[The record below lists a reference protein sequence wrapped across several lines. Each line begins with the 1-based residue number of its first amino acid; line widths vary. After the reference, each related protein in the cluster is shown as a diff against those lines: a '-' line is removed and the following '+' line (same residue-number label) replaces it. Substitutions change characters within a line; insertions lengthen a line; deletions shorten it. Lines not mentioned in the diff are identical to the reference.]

1 MNKPELLAPAGS
13 LEALYAAV
21 DNGADAVYFGIG
33 QLNARAN
40 AENLTMDT
48 LPEAISYAHLRSV
61 RLYLTLNTILHDNE
75 LDEAVALAKEAY
87 DLGVDAIIIQDR
99 GLAYQLKL
107 TYPEIPL
114 HASTQMN
121 LFDSRQ
127 LAWASEHG
135 FSRVI
140 LPRELSV
147 DEMIHHTQVAREN
160 HIETEVFIH
169 GALCVCYSG
178 LCLFSAMNGN
188 GARSGNRGLCAQP
201 CRTLF
206 SLVHSSGKEDAPERI
221 LSPKDQCALSYLKLL
236 MDAGVRSL
244 KIEGRMKDAAYVAVT
259 VRSYREYIDLICE
272 QKDDEKTETAILNHL
287 LLAFNRG
294 GSFLSEHVRGGQS
307 DLLAGEYSGRYGLYA
322 GVVVKRNAAE
332 GTLSF
337 RLSAAELPTRGD
349 YLSIRVREKEI
360 ASFPIGTID
369 SYGDV
374 IRVKGLHPQ
383 LIGKI
388 PDGASVYQMSE
399 TAYTKML
406 LTSKDS
412 HKSSIRMRL
421 SATKDNATICLS
433 LVVDSGM
440 WKGVSID
447 YCENAIQTEFAKVL
461 DHQRIS
467 EQLSKVKSTPFHVLS
482 VEIDPELSIAV
493 PISHINEMRR
503 NAIGLLES
511 KINEEK
517 HADHL
522 SKPRSAPV
530 KLQSENSRDLPK
542 THSYVHA
549 NYYDLRRISP
559 STLAVGADIYSFSVY
574 DVLSDYGQTEIEKL
588 HDAEPDALIQLR
600 LPGAYSDAM
609 GEEIV
614 SAISYLKE
622 QYAGVFSGVCSTSTY
637 DEEMTSITASAN
649 IYNAF
654 ALLDAVLENPFSV
667 ELSYEL
673 KEHEYLAILSH
684 ITPQEMGSTFLS
696 IHLYGRIEWMQTAF
710 CPVGKQING
719 CHKCEQNASTFCL
732 SPMPEDNTKSPVRK
746 MLPVITHPG
755 PCCSEILGGMY
766 PSVASS
772 AVITATQE
780 KGIHVIFV
788 ARFYDETYENRK
800 SIIRDIHITKE

>member
-1 MNKPELLAPAGS
+1 MNRPELLAPAGS
-13 LEALYAAV
+13 LAALYAAV

-40 AENLTMDT
+40 AENLTMDI

-75 LDEAVALAKEAY
+75 FDEAVALAKDAY
-87 DLGVDAIIIQDR
+87 DLGVDAIIVQDR
-99 GLAYQLKL
+99 GLAYQIKL
-107 TYPEIPL
+107 AYPDISL

-127 LAWASEHG
+127 LAWASDHG

-147 DEMIHHTQVAREN
+147 EEIIHHTQVAREN
-160 HIETEVFIH
+160 NIETEVFIH
-169 GALCVCYSG
+169 GALCVSYSG

-206 SLVHSSGKEDAPERI
+206 SLIHSSGKEEAPERI

-236 MDAGVRSL
+236 MDAGVHSL

-259 VRSYREYIDLICE
+259 VRSYREYIDLISE
-272 QKDDEKTETAILNHL
+272 HKDDEKTKEAILNHL

-294 GSFLSEHVRGGQS
+294 GEFLSEHVRSSQS
-307 DLLAGEYSGRYGLYA
+307 DLLAGEYSGRYGIYA

-337 RLSAAELPTRGD
+337 RLSATKLPTRGD
-349 YLSIRVREKEI
+349 YLSIRLREKEI

-369 SYGDV
+369 SYGDI

-383 LIGKI
+383 IISKI

-399 TAYTKML
+399 TAYTKSL
-406 LTSKDS
+406 LTSKDL
-412 HKSSIRMRL
+412 HKTPICAKL
-421 SATKDNATICLS
+421 SATKGNTAICLS

-447 YCENAIQTEFAKVL
+447 YCETVIPTEFAKTL
-461 DHQRIS
+461 DNQRIS

-482 VEIDPELSIAV
+482 VEIAPELSIAL
-493 PISHINEMRR
+493 PISHVNEMRR
-503 NAIGLLES
+503 NAISLLEC
-511 KINEEK
+511 KILEEK
-517 HADHL
+517 HADHFT
-522 SKPRSAPV
+522 KPRNAPF
-530 KLQSENSRDLPK
+530 KFRSENRHSLPGK
-542 THSYVHA
+542 RSYVHA
-549 NYYDLRRISP
+549 NYYDMRRISP
-559 STLAVGADIYSFSVY
+559 STIAVGADIYSFSVY
-574 DVLSDYGQTEIEKL
+574 DVLSDYGQAEIKKL
-588 HDAEPDALIQLR
+588 HIAEPDALIGLR

-609 GEEIV
+609 GEEIAA
-614 SAISYLKE
+614 AISYLKE

-637 DEEMTSITASAN
+637 DKEMTSITASAN
-649 IYNAF
+649 IYNSF
-654 ALLDAVLENPFSV
+654 ALFDALLENPFAI

-673 KEHEYLAILSH
+673 KEYEYLDILSK
-684 ITPQEMGSTFLS
+684 ITHRGLGSTFLS
-696 IHLYGRIEWMQTAF
+696 LHQYGCIEWMQTAF
-710 CPVGKQING
+710 CPVGKQMRG
-719 CHKCEQNASTFCL
+719 CHKCEQESNTFCI

-746 MLPVITHPG
+746 LLPVITHPG
-755 PCCSEILGGMY
+755 PCCSDILGGIF
-766 PSVASS
+766 PSVASA
-772 AVITATQE
+772 AVIAATQD
-780 KGIHVIFV
+780 KGLQVIFV
-788 ARFYDETYENRK
+788 ARFFDETYENRK